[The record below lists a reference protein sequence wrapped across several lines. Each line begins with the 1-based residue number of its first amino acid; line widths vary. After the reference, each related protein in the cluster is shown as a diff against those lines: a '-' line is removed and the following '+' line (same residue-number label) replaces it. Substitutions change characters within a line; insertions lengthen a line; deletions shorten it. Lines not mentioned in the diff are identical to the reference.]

1 MANKFIKNN
10 ISIKNLSLWD
20 ENARFPDKYFN
31 KTEKELIEYFISKK
45 DFKLFEFAEEVVS
58 EFDLPQ
64 LEKLVI
70 YELNGKNIVLEGNRR
85 LAVYKLLD
93 DPDLASDTKLKNKLN
108 GLKSRIKIN
117 DDFKLECLIT
127 KDKDQGLRYI
137 DRKHL
142 RGNNEV
148 SWGDNERAHHNARR
162 GNASQ
167 KELLKV
173 AITKRIKDLDFPE
186 ELKEQVLG
194 HGFITTFW
202 RLIEQNPAWSIFGF
216 SLDDNGELQTKDKDF
231 DEKLKVIIFDVLQK
245 GKFNNKLF
253 SRLNTKEIESYLKQ
267 ITKDDYKR
275 VSDEIKKQTKT
286 NLFGKEST
294 SIPTNNGTN
303 RSVPKSSLRNYLI
316 PKTCVLQIQET
327 KINNIYCELKN
338 DLLIDDSKNA
348 VPNAVGVLFRVFLE
362 ISLDYYAKMNSH
374 GFKKNDTINQKIS
387 WVVKNLEGK
396 KYDKNK
402 FNNINKVGS
411 STGQKSYL
419 SIENFHEY
427 VHSTT
432 TQPSSSELKSKW
444 DNLQDFF
451 EILWSDLNKRAKNKK
466 QNAKRKR

>member
-1 MANKFIKNN
+1 MKNKFTKNN

-20 ENARFPDKYFN
+20 ENARFPDKYFS
-31 KTEKELIEYFISKK
+31 KTEKELIEYFLSKK
-45 DFKLFEFAEEVVS
+45 DFKLAELAEEVVS

-64 LEKLVI
+64 LEKLII

-93 DPDLASDTKLKNKLN
+93 NPELTDNIKLKNKLN

-117 DDFKLECLIT
+117 DNFKLECLIT
-127 KDKDQGLRYI
+127 KDKDQGFRYI

-173 AITKRIKDLDFPE
+173 AITKKIKDLDFPE

-194 HGFITTFW
+194 HGFVTTFW
-202 RLIEQNPAWSIFGF
+202 RLIEQNPAWSTFGF
-216 SLDDNGELQTKDKDF
+216 SLGDNGELQTKDKDF

-253 SRLNTKEIESYLKQ
+253 SRLNTKEIKSYLKQ
-267 ITKDDYKR
+267 ITKNDYKR
-275 VSDEIKKQTKT
+275 VADEIKKQTKT
-286 NLFGKEST
+286 DLFGKEST
-294 SIPTNNGTN
+294 LVPTNNGAN
-303 RSVPKSSLRNYLI
+303 RSIPKSSLRNYLI

-362 ISLDYYAKMNSH
+362 ISLDYFAKMNSH

-387 WVVKNLEGK
+387 WVVKSLEGK
-396 KYDKNK
+396 KYDKKK

-411 STGQKSYL
+411 ATGQKSYL

-444 DNLQDFF
+444 DNLQEFF
-451 EILWSDLNKRAKNKK
+451 EILWGDINKKAMSKK
-466 QNAKRKR
+466 QNAKRKK

>member
-1 MANKFIKNN
+1 MSNKFTKNN
-10 ISIKNLSLWD
+10 ISIINLSLWD

-31 KTEKELIEYFISKK
+31 KTEKELIEYFVSKK
-45 DFKLFEFAEEVVS
+45 EFKLSDLAEEVVS

-64 LEKLVI
+64 LEKLVV
-70 YELNGKNIVLEGNRR
+70 YKLNDKNIVLEGNRR
-85 LAVYKLLD
+85 LAVYKLLNNPELTD
-93 DPDLASDTKLKNKLN
+93 NAKLKNKLN
-108 GLKSRIKIN
+108 GLKPRIKIN
-117 DDFKLECLIT
+117 DNFKLECLIT

-148 SWGDNERAHHNARR
+148 SWGDNERAHHNTRR

-173 AITKRIKDLDFPE
+173 AITKRMKKLDFPE
-186 ELKEQVLG
+186 ELKERVLG
-194 HGFITTFW
+194 PGFVTTFW
-202 RLIEQNPAWSIFGF
+202 RLIEQQPAWSTFGF
-216 SLDDNGELQTKDKDF
+216 SLNDDGELKTKDKNF

-253 SRLNTKEIESYLKQ
+253 SRLNTKEIENYLKQ

-275 VSDEIKKQTKT
+275 VADEIKKQTRT
-286 NLFGKEST
+286 DLFGKKST
-294 SIPTNNGTN
+294 SAPTNNGAN
-303 RSVPKSSLRNYLI
+303 RSIPKSSLRNYLI
-316 PKTCVLQIQET
+316 PKTCVLQIQEK

-362 ISLDYYAKMNSH
+362 ISLDYYAKMN
-374 GFKKNDTINQKIS
+374 GYEFKKNDTINQKIS
-387 WVVKNLEGK
+387 WVVKSLEGK
-396 KYDKNK
+396 KYDKKK
-402 FNNINKVGS
+402 FNIINKVGS
-411 STGQKSYL
+411 ATRQKSYL

-432 TQPSSSELKSKW
+432 TQPSSSELKGKW
-444 DNLQDFF
+444 DNLQEFF
-451 EILWSDLNKRAKNKK
+451 EILWGDINKKVTFKK
-466 QNAKRKR
+466 QNAKRKK